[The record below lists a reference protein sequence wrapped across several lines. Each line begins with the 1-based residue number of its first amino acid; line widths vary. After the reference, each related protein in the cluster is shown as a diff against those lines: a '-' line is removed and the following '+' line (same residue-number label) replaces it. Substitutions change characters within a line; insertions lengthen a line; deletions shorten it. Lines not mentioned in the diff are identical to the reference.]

1 MAIGAALTSLAFLA
15 LYLARTCP
23 DLALV
28 GDSAELVTAA
38 ALWGVPHPPGYPLYT
53 AIGHLFAAVP
63 FGTVPW
69 RVHVTSAV
77 FHAGAVA
84 ATMAAAFALTKSRAA
99 AFAAGIGL
107 GLSRSFLLGSLY
119 AEVFPLNDLLYALTI
134 ALALMARRAPREAA
148 GRVLHALAISPG
160 VAAGHHMMF
169 ALAGPA
175 VAVLAWRPTA
185 SLVRESPRRG
195 LTLAAA
201 FLASVAVAYV
211 LIPLAAERSPYL
223 SWGDV
228 HDWPSFARLVTRA
241 DYEGLFS
248 PSSHAT
254 SGHGWLRVAAW
265 THLVARSMGLSMLF
279 AALLGVVV
287 CLRGDRVAGIGLLL
301 AVAVPGPV
309 FAWLNALDTS
319 SEGTLAYFERFTTM
333 SHVAVAVAFGAGVG
347 AARSAIS
354 RRPGATAA
362 ATAVLFA
369 WASARFVST
378 SDVDMHDDRRGIAFA
393 HDLLLRA
400 PDRSLV
406 LLSGDQPIDAE
417 LYLCGVE
424 RVCGDRIAFAPG
436 MLSLPW
442 KMAEIRR
449 RHPDLDIPWTEGP
462 ALRRTHLLVAATHDR
477 PVFLYPDLLEK
488 DPLLASF
495 ETAPH
500 SLLLRAAAPREDLLA
515 DDQGG
520 RRSMSR

>member
-15 LYLARTCP
+15 MYVARTCP
-23 DLALV
+23 DLALI

-63 FGTVPW
+63 LGTLPW
-69 RVHVTSAV
+69 RVHMTSAV

-84 ATMAAAFALTKSRAA
+84 ATMAAAFALTKSRVAA
-99 AFAAGIGL
+99 IAAGIGL

-134 ALALMARRAPREAA
+134 ALALVARRAPREAR
-148 GRVLHALAISPG
+148 GRVVHALALSAG

-169 ALAGPA
+169 ALAAPA

-185 SLVRESPRRG
+185 SLVRESPRRAM
-195 LTLAAA
+195 TLAAA
-201 FLASVAVAYV
+201 FLAPVALAYV
-211 LIPLAAERSPYL
+211 LVPLAAGRSPYL

-241 DYEGLFS
+241 DYGGLFS
-248 PSSHAT
+248 PSSHAPCE
-254 SGHGWLRVAAW
+254 HGWLRVAAW
-265 THLVARSMGLSMLF
+265 THLLARSMGLSMLF

-287 CLRGDRVAGIGLLL
+287 CLRRDRAAGVGLLL

-319 SEGTLAYFERFTTM
+319 TEGTLAYFERFTTM
-333 SHVAVAVAFGAGVG
+333 SHVALAVAFGAGVG

-362 ATAVLFA
+362 VAVILFA

-378 SDVDMHDDRRGIAFA
+378 RDVDMHADRRGIVFA
-393 HDLLLRA
+393 HDLLLRV

-406 LLSGDQPIDAE
+406 LLSGDEPIDAE

-424 RVCGDRIAFAPG
+424 RLCGDRIAFAPG

-477 PVFLYPDLLEK
+477 PVYVYPDLLEK

-495 ETAPH
+495 ETVPG
-500 SLLLRAAAPREDLLA
+500 SLLLRASPPREDRLA